1 LQDSPPDELKPQD
14 AARDEW
20 LVLGCQLG
28 DRDAFDALIA
38 RWHPPLWRYL
48 ARAAGDADRAADM
61 SQDVWVRVISAL
73 PRLREPAKF
82 RGWLFGI
89 ARRVAMDRLRTKY
102 ATPVFEAK
110 ELDELAETA
119 TADDREVDIERM
131 EAELQRLPPV
141 ERDVLVLF
149 YLRELSLADIAAA
162 TEIPVGTVKSRLH
175 RARHLLRA
183 QMAATGEQ
191 S

>member
-1 LQDSPPDELKPQD
+1 MQDPREELTPEE

-28 DRDAFDALIA
+28 DRGAFDALIA

-48 ARAAGDADRAADM
+48 ARAAGNTDVAADM
-61 SQDVWVRVISAL
+61 SQDVWVRVVSAL

-102 ATPVFEAK
+102 ATPVFET
-110 ELDELAETA
+110 EDLAELPHA
-119 TADDREVDIERM
+119 AVVDDPDDDIGRM

-149 YLRELSLADIAAA
+149 YLRELSLADIAVA
-162 TEIPVGTVKSRLH
+162 TDIPVGTVKSRLH

-183 QMAATGEQ
+183 QMASAGER

>member
-1 LQDSPPDELKPQD
+1 MQDSISDGLTPQD
-14 AARDEW
+14 AAHDEW

-28 DRDAFDALIA
+28 DREAFDALIA

-48 ARAAGDADRAADM
+48 ARAAASADQAADM
-61 SQDVWVRVISAL
+61 AQDVWMRVVSAL

-102 ATPVFEAK
+102 ATPVFETENMA
-110 ELDELAETA
+110 ELPDAA
-119 TADDREVDIERM
+119 SAHDRELDIERM

-183 QMAATGEQ
+183 QMASTGER